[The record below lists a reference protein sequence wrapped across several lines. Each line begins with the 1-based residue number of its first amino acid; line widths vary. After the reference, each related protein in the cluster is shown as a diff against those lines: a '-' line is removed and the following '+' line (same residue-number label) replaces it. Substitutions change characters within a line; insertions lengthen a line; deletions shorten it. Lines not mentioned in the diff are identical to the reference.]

1 MRTKRTKKTRKGK
14 VSTKSASTKST
25 KKALKAIGAE
35 MSAVLNADAFGV
47 GVPKVKKVRKTTVER
62 AIAAMGI
69 AEPTAPVQEV
79 VEQVVAIPDVLLLHV
94 GAGKKHEP
102 VVIEAKKDVTS
113 PAAVVARVA
122 RVKRTL
128 ASKMGSELVRYLRIH
143 TKHPYGRRGEQ
154 AIVDMACE
162 IAHMGNLE
170 LDAVSA

>member
-1 MRTKRTKKTRKGK
+1 MTTKQKTKKGKASK
-14 VSTKSASTKST
+14 VSTKSKST

-47 GVPKVKKVRKTTVER
+47 GVPKVKKVRKTKVEK

-79 VEQVVAIPDVLLLHV
+79 VEQVVAIPDVLLIHV
-94 GAGKKHEP
+94 GAGKKHAP
-102 VVIEAKKDVTS
+102 VVEAKKATS
-113 PAAVVARVA
+113 KAVAHA
-122 RVKRTL
+122 PRTL
-128 ASKMGSELVRYLRIH
+128 ASKLGSELVRYLRIH

-154 AIVDMACE
+154 AIVD
-162 IAHMGNLE
+162 IAREAAHLGNRE

>member
-1 MRTKRTKKTRKGK
+1 MRTTKTRKGK
-14 VSTKSASTKST
+14 VSTKSASTK
-25 KKALKAIGAE
+25 KALKAIGAE
-35 MSAVLNADAFGV
+35 MSALLNADAFGV
-47 GVPKVKKVRKTTVER
+47 GVSKVKKVRKTKVEK

-79 VEQVVAIPDVLLLHV
+79 VEQVVEIPLLLHV
-94 GAGKKHEP
+94 GAGKKHQP

-128 ASKMGSELVRYLRIH
+128 ASKMGSELVRYLRVH

-154 AIVDMACE
+154 AIVDMARE
-162 IAHMGNLE
+162 TAHLGNLE